1 VPTIIIKK
9 ESVSDIQDE
18 DFDKI
23 SSEIEKMSRN
33 IQEKDEAWKNE
44 RRRYEEQ
51 RMKEEIENQRKIK
64 ELCEEIQRDK
74 ENKAENAIQPEDD
87 E

>member
-1 VPTIIIKK
+1 
-9 ESVSDIQDE
+9 
-18 DFDKI
+18 
-23 SSEIEKMSRN
+23 MSRN

-64 ELCEEIQRDK
+64 ELCEEVQRDN